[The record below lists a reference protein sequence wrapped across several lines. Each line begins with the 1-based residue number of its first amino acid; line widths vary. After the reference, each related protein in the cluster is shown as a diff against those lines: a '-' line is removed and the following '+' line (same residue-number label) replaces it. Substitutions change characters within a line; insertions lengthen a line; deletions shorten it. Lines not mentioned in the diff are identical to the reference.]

1 MGFNIFATFSY
12 KIVTTLNTLIIMPTG
27 FKTSGSSFFLEK
39 KMLPPSFN
47 MVHLS
52 QVREQLYVSLSL
64 DRIQLPKPKG
74 RLTIVKVSKYDLY
87 AKLQNCKFN
96 QTLWNSLVIIWFH
109 LRVSLDQKKVKIIHL
124 QASLLLVTWKIHNF
138 WMSPFG
144 SFYRFQNLNCI

>member
-87 AKLQNCKFN
+87 AKL
-96 QTLWNSLVIIWFH
+96 
-109 LRVSLDQKKVKIIHL
+109 
-124 QASLLLVTWKIHNF
+124 
-138 WMSPFG
+138 
-144 SFYRFQNLNCI
+144 